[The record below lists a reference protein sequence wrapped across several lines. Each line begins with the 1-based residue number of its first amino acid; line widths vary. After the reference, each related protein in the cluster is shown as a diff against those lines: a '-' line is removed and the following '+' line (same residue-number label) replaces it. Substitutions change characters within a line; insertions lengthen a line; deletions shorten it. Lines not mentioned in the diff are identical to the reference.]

1 LSSLIERTDYPHYE
15 VLVTDNGSDDPA
27 ALEYLEEIAEW
38 ENIRVLPYDAPFNYS
53 AINNFSARHARGA
66 VLCLLNNDVEV
77 IGREWLNELVG
88 HALRP
93 EIGAVGAMLY
103 FPNDTIQHAGVYLD
117 GVVANHAY
125 KGRPRGTHG
134 QMGRALLAQNYT
146 AVTGAC
152 LVVRRAVFEEVGGLN
167 ERDLPVAFNDVDF
180 CLRVHTAG
188 YRNLWTPFAEL
199 YHHESASRGY
209 EDTPERIDRFQRE
222 IRYMQ
227 ATWGELIRCDPATN
241 PNLALDGQF
250 ASFCAPRF

>member
-1 LSSLIERTDYPHYE
+1 
-15 VLVTDNGSDDPA
+15 
-27 ALEYLEEIAEW
+27 
-38 ENIRVLPYDAPFNYS
+38 VLPYDAPFNYS

-103 FPNDTIQHAGVYLD
+103 FPNDTIQHAGVILSD
-117 GVVANHAY
+117 DAVAVHAY
-125 KGRPRGTHG
+125 RDRLRGTPG
-134 QMGRALLAQNYT
+134 QIGRALLAQNYT

-152 LVVRRAVFEEVGGLN
+152 LVVRRAVFEEVGGFN
-167 ERDLPVAFNDVDF
+167 ETDLPIAYNDVDF
-180 CLRVHTAG
+180 CLRVRGAG

-209 EDTPERIDRFQRE
+209 DETPERMARLRRE
-222 IRYMQ
+222 SAYMRE
-227 ATWGELIRCDPATN
+227 TWGTLLQRDPATN
-241 PNLALDGQF
+241 PNLASDGQF